1 MLNPEEKRSIISVD
15 VTRMN
20 KIKWVDKNNMMACIE
35 AGIVGKD
42 MEKELSKFGVVCGHE
57 PDSIEFSTLG
67 GWVSTR
73 ASGMKK
79 NKYGNIDD
87 IVIGIKI
94 ATPIGTV
101 QKVQQAPR
109 ISSGPDIHEFILGH
123 EGNFGIIT
131 ECVLK
136 VRPIPESHV
145 YESILFYDFDLGIKF
160 MYESNSLPNISI
172 AIQGLAS

>member
-1 MLNPEEKRSIISVD
+1 M
-15 VTRMN
+15 
-20 KIKWVDKNNMMACIE
+20 
-35 AGIVGKD
+35 
-42 MEKELSKFGVVCGHE
+42 VCGHE
-57 PDSIEFSTLG
+57 PDSIEFSSLG

-87 IVIGIKI
+87 IIIGIKV

-131 ECVLK
+131 ECTLK
-136 VRPIPESHV
+136 IRPIPEAHV
-145 YESILFYDFDLGIKF
+145 YESIIFHEFDLGIKF
-160 MYESNSLPNISI
+160 MYEVSQSKVWPASLRLMDNKQFQFGM
-172 AIQGLAS
+172 ALKTE

>member
-1 MLNPEEKRSIISVD
+1 MIVSVD

-20 KIKWVDKNNMMACIE
+20 KIKWVDTTNMMACVE
-35 AGIVGKD
+35 AGIIGKD
-42 MEKELSKFGVVCGHE
+42 LEKELSKFKVMCGHE
-57 PDSIEFSTLG
+57 PDSVEFSSLG

-87 IVIGIKI
+87 IVVSIKI
-94 ATPIGTV
+94 ATPIGTFV
-101 QKVQQAPR
+101 RNQNVPR

-131 ECVLK
+131 ECVIKL
-136 VRPIPESHV
+136 RPLPEARV
-145 YESILFYDFDLGIKF
+145 YESILFYDMESGTQFMYDGKMLLIKF
-160 MYESNSLPNISI
+160 PNLKSGQQVF
-172 AIQGLAS
+172 A